1 MAGRQHMLPLLS
13 IAALGLGLAL
23 SACTPIGQFIG
34 PGGSGAAS
42 PTASSSPTP
51 SATPSPEPTSTD
63 CDDAVFTEPG
73 TYHVGDCVRLTVEGQ
88 DITVTAG
95 SVGTLIIRGNA
106 NNVSAA
112 GEVGSLT
119 IDGNVNDVDTLDLSS
134 VEIEGRF
141 NQLGVHGSVERVSVD
156 GDDNEVLADGEV
168 GTVEVRGERNVV
180 GSQP

>member
-1 MAGRQHMLPLLS
+1 MAGRPNFIPLLP
-13 IAALGLGLAL
+13 IAALALTL

-34 PGGSGAAS
+34 PGGPGAAG
-42 PTASSSPTP
+42 PTTSSSPTP
-51 SATPSPEPTSTD
+51 STTPSPEPTSTD

-73 TYHVGDCVRLTVEGQ
+73 DYHVGDCVRLTVEGH

-95 SVGTLIIRGNA
+95 SVGILIITGNA

-119 IDGNVNDVDTLDLSS
+119 VEGNVNDVDTLDVSS

-141 NQLGVHGSVERVSVD
+141 NQLGVHGSVERVAID
-156 GDDNEVLADGEV
+156 GDDNEVLVDGDI
-168 GTVEVRGERNVV
+168 GPVEVRGERNVV
-180 GSQP
+180 NSQP